1 MHEMHDKY
9 GLLKER
15 RSAAYQSEKEISK
28 YKRDYAVAE
37 QKLWEARM
45 QLLDNL
51 YVYSMGSHTVPL
63 TIDNS
68 VPPTPKEEEAGE
80 VEEAQEIE
88 DEGMETEL
96 EVSEYLTESKD
107 EKRGRAQQ
115 TSDRFPGPSQT
126 NDVVEVREQNS
137 SPIDPS
143 RSSTAFS
150 PAGGRRGSVAG
161 AGTRVMRSL
170 LVGTT
175 KRGLR
180 VVRWGV
186 LTGCQFVED
195 VSTCSDYAVSTCLKC
210 AGGGLK
216 FIVRQSRAR
225 VARKS
230 APKSSAETKENE
242 PQNQQE
248 HSQGQREHKRGGR
261 KMRKTV
267 IRILWYGLGLT
278 FAYTLNEL
286 TRTTKLEKRLRMSD
300 RSLLQT
306 NKSVVRT
313 QRESGT
319 GGAGIQKKK
328 AERTAKSVKPKKKVI
343 QITTG
348 ISKME
353 TEKENVKGRV

>member
-1 MHEMHDKY
+1 MHEMHAKY

-28 YKRDYAVAE
+28 YKRDYAVAK

-80 VEEAQEIE
+80 VEEAEETE
-88 DEGMETEL
+88 DESMETEL
-96 EVSEYLTESKD
+96 EVSEDLTESED
-107 EKRGRAQQ
+107 EERGRAQQ
-115 TSDRFPGPSQT
+115 SSDRNPGPSQT

-137 SPIDPS
+137 GPIDPS
-143 RSSTAFS
+143 SSAAFS

-161 AGTRVMRSL
+161 AGTRVLRSL
-170 LVGTT
+170 LIGTT

-248 HSQGQREHKRGGR
+248 RSQGQREHKRGEG
-261 KMRKTV
+261 
-267 IRILWYGLGLT
+267 
-278 FAYTLNEL
+278 E
-286 TRTTKLEKRLRMSD
+286 
-300 RSLLQT
+300 
-306 NKSVVRT
+306 
-313 QRESGT
+313 
-319 GGAGIQKKK
+319 
-328 AERTAKSVKPKKKVI
+328 
-343 QITTG
+343 
-348 ISKME
+348 
-353 TEKENVKGRV
+353 